1 MIRKI
6 ILTVLL
12 CSILSGCFK
21 AKENWE
27 TVKLY
32 QVGQDWLCD
41 GSSGCYKLDN
51 ILQFDHNNDKILKV
65 LVSGNVIEG
74 IKDN

>member
-21 AKENWE
+21 DKENCYQADVLE
-27 TVKLY
+27 RLQQNNLLLILSFEKEKIQRIKL
-32 QVGQDWLCD
+32 L
-41 GSSGCYKLDN
+41 
-51 ILQFDHNNDKILKV
+51 
-65 LVSGNVIEG
+65 EA
-74 IKDN
+74 